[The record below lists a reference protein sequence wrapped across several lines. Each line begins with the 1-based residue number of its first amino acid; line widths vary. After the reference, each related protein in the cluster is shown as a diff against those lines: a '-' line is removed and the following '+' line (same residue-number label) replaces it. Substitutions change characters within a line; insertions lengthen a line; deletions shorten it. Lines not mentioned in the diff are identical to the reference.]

1 VVDEFGG
8 GMSDDEARGS
18 SGADHYAVLGVDRR
32 AGADELSAAYG
43 RRVAELRA
51 RQQAATDPA
60 ELTASEME
68 LDRVEQAW
76 RVLSDP
82 SARTSYDLSSTFGVG
97 AGAGGAEVAGSWD
110 AGTGG
115 ATPATRKR
123 LVLVVAAIAILGV
136 VGAVFFAS
144 GAERDGSGEVVSAGT
159 LQVTDLQVGD
169 CFDSAIDETVGETV
183 EVQGVDAIP
192 CAEEHR
198 NQVYAIRQL
207 PDGSDAPFPGD
218 DAAFE
223 SSGLLCLETFQDF
236 VGLVYEESVLDIS
249 VVYPSADTWG
259 AGDRDVVCAVYDP
272 AGPVTGSLEG
282 ANR

>member
-1 VVDEFGG
+1 
-8 GMSDDEARGS
+8 M
-18 SGADHYAVLGVDRR
+18 DHYAALGVDRR
-32 AGADELSAAYG
+32 ASADELSAAYG

-51 RQQAATDPA
+51 RQLSETDPA
-60 ELTASEME
+60 KLTATEIE
-68 LDRVEQAW
+68 LDRVEAAW

-82 SARTSYDLSSTFGVG
+82 SARTSYDLSSTFG
-97 AGAGGAEVAGSWD
+97 
-110 AGTGG
+110 AGTGAGEDSVAWQPEG
-115 ATPATRKR
+115 ASSTTSTRTR
-123 LVLVVAAIAILGV
+123 LVLVVAAIAILGA
-136 VGAVFFAS
+136 VGAIFFA
-144 GAERDGSGEVVSAGT
+144 GEAERDEEGALVSSGT

-192 CAEEHR
+192 CGEPHR
-198 NQVYAIRQL
+198 NQVYAITEL

-223 SSGLLCLETFQDF
+223 SSGLLCLETFDDF
-236 VGLVYEESVLDIS
+236 VGLAYEESVLDIS

-259 AGDRDVVCAVYDP
+259 RGDREVVCAVYDP
-272 AGPVTGSLEG
+272 AGPVTGSLED